1 MNKRYE
7 VNFVNEKIGCGETY
21 KTFYNKAKAIAF
33 ARELLTNHGS
43 EAGDY
48 VEVCDNKSEFYDTIF
63 RKEYSK

>member
-21 KTFYNKAKAIAF
+21 KTFSNKAEAIAF

-43 EAGDY
+43 DSGDY
-48 VEVCDNKSEFYDTIF
+48 VEVCDAQSSFYDVIF
-63 RKEYSK
+63 LKEYSK